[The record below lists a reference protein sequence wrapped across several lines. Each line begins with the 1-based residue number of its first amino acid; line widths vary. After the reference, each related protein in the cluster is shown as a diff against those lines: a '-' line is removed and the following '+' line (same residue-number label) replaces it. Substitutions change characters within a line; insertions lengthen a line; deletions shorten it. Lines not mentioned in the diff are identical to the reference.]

1 MLFSHPIHSPKFFFK
16 DEKAHYRHAARW
28 PPTDSSKFPYLPRG
42 GGIALPIKKTALV
55 GKAVVLLLLLLGSFS
70 KVEAQSTI
78 PFIQVLDPSSVALN
92 SSESAK
98 LAQIQGNTLTQA
110 YWHINVNS
118 LESNLSGTSLTT
130 TLPGVTGS
138 KTFTADYVFS
148 RPNGEYY
155 WSGTN
160 SSGDQIRVGKASTGY
175 YGNIGLPNL
184 DIHYGIQKLSDTRYV
199 LVKYDG
205 SIIANPGECATA
217 PSPDEEED
225 SVVEDRGSCDGNV
238 IRVLFLFTSGA
249 VASGFD
255 PYVVAPAVI
264 AELNATTGS
273 SGLSNSDISFALA
286 NVGQLYGFIESTVGG
301 LPGIIADRESLITN
315 TSAQNAREYSKADI
329 VILLT
334 APAYGLTVGIAG
346 GISAKKERA
355 YGIAVIGFASASFTA
370 THEIGHIIGA
380 RHQRCFFCG
389 ISPATTGCDVE
400 TNYHG
405 FPIGTTGFRTIMM
418 QQTCAGARTG
428 RWSNP
433 NSMLMGFATGDN
445 DNNNASILKSRADNV
460 ACFLGDPTLPIYP
473 YFDNWVY
480 LSGPYSVC
488 DGDDDLP
495 YSVSYSSLWFTSPV
509 TYSWGVSENGVAP
522 WTSLPCNSNQCT
534 ITGINNLPSTFF
546 VRATV
551 TDVNGRSG
559 TEIFKVKKV
568 LCRNSNGSGRDE
580 ADTGLIAHQS
590 TVQPNPFDEIL
601 TVNNVEKGSWLSVSD
616 LNGRVIQRRFCA
628 EEDSEI
634 HWNLSGLAS
643 GFYFLSIESSHS
655 AQNLKI
661 CKQ

>member
-1 MLFSHPIHSPKFFFK
+1 MKKHISAMLRAGHQQIPQNSRTCL
-16 DEKAHYRHAARW
+16 AGG
-28 PPTDSSKFPYLPRG
+28 G
-42 GGIALPIKKTALV
+42 GGIALPVQKTAWV
-55 GKAVVLLLLLLGSFS
+55 GKAVVLLLLLVGSFS
-70 KVEAQSTI
+70 KVEAQSTT

-118 LESNLSGTSLTT
+118 LESYLSGTSLTL

-160 SSGDQIRVGKASTGY
+160 STGDQVRVGKASTGY

-205 SIIANPGECATA
+205 NIIANPGECATA

-264 AELNATTGS
+264 AELNATTGA

-286 NVGQLYGFIESTVGG
+286 NVGQLYGFVELTSGNIV
-301 LPGIIADRESLITN
+301 ADLNSLIGNAT
-315 TSAQNAREYSKADI
+315 AQSAREYSKADI

-334 APAYGLTVGIAG
+334 APSYGLIAG
-346 GISAKKERA
+346 VAPVGAKKENA
-355 YGIAVIGFASASFTA
+355 YGIVVISAASAGFTA
-370 THEIGHIIGA
+370 THEIGHIMGA
-380 RHQRCFFCG
+380 RHQRCTICAV
-389 ISPATTGCDVE
+389 PMCDNE
-400 TNYHG
+400 TSRHG

-418 QQTCAGARTG
+418 QLTCAGARTG

-433 NSMLMGFATGDN
+433 NSALMGFATGDN

-473 YFDNWVY
+473 YFDSWVY

-522 WTSLPCNSNQCT
+522 WTNLPCNSSQCT
-534 ITGINNLPSTFF
+534 VTGINSLPSTFF

-559 TEIFKVKKV
+559 SEIFKVKKV
-568 LCRNSNGSGRDE
+568 LCYKGNSSNRNEDNVN
-580 ADTGLIAHQS
+580 LIALQS

-601 TVNNVEKGSWLSVSD
+601 TVNNVKKGSWLSVSD

-628 EEDSEI
+628 EEASEI
-634 HWNLSGLAS
+634 QWNLSGLAT
-643 GFYFLSIESSHS
+643 GFYFLSIENSHS